1 VHTEKTVHTEKSLAA
16 LLAETKEELKDF
28 VTTRVGILKAELEEK
43 IRTWKSVVPLLL
55 GALALLWTGWL
66 VLTCALVA
74 LLHALFLPS
83 PYAWLWGALI
93 VGGVYLILALGLG
106 WFAYGEL
113 TEAGI
118 TPTRTL
124 KVLKQDQV
132 WLQNEARTV

>member
-1 VHTEKTVHTEKSLAA
+1 VHTEKNVHTEKSLAT

-28 VTTRVGILKAELEEK
+28 VTTRVGIFKAELDEK
-43 IRTWKSVVPLLL
+43 VRAWKSVIPLLL

-66 VLTCALVA
+66 AITCALIA
-74 LLHALFLPS
+74 FLHALFMPS
-83 PYAWLWGALI
+83 PYAWLWAALI
-93 VGGVYLILALGLG
+93 VGGVYLVLAVALG
-106 WFAYGEL
+106 WFAYSEL
-113 TEAGI
+113 TAAGF

>member
-1 VHTEKTVHTEKSLAA
+1 MHTEKTLHTEKSLAT

-28 VTTRVGILKAELEEK
+28 ITTRVGILKAELDEK
-43 IRTWKSVVPLLL
+43 ISAWKSVVPLLL

-66 VLTCALVA
+66 VITGALVA
-74 LLHALFLPS
+74 FLHALFMPS
-83 PYAWLWGALI
+83 PYAWLWAALI
-93 VGGVYLILALGLG
+93 VGVVYLVLAVALG
-106 WFAYGEL
+106 WFAYSEI
-113 TEAGI
+113 TATGI

>member
-1 VHTEKTVHTEKSLAA
+1 MHTEKSLAT

-28 VTTRVGILKAELEEK
+28 VATRVGILKAELEEK
-43 IRTWKSVVPLLL
+43 VRTWKSVVPLLL

-66 VLTCALVA
+66 ALTFALVA
-74 LLHALFLPS
+74 LLHALFMPN
-83 PYAWLWGALI
+83 PYAWLWAALI
-93 VGGVYLILALGLG
+93 VGAVYMVLAGAVG
-106 WFAYGEL
+106 WFAYSEI